1 MKPNTVYGDT
11 RSWLFS
17 MSYICYLDLFF
28 IILFYFLCVRV
39 IIDQYVWMMVCVCV
53 CVCIM

>member
-1 MKPNTVYGDT
+1 
-11 RSWLFS
+11 